1 MLLKNIS
8 KNLDKLGVG
17 VSLLCA
23 VHCAALPLIISSL
36 PLLGLK
42 IFGNPLIETSI
53 ILLSLIIGIISLST
67 SYVKH
72 KNWIPMLIIVWG
84 FALIFTGHFLIS
96 DTVEWIFLSIGGL
109 TVATAHYCNR
119 KLNK

>member
-1 MLLKNIS
+1 MLLKKIS

-53 ILLSLIIGIISLST
+53 ILLSLIIGII
-67 SYVKH
+67 
-72 KNWIPMLIIVWG
+72 
-84 FALIFTGHFLIS
+84 
-96 DTVEWIFLSIGGL
+96 
-109 TVATAHYCNR
+109 
-119 KLNK
+119 